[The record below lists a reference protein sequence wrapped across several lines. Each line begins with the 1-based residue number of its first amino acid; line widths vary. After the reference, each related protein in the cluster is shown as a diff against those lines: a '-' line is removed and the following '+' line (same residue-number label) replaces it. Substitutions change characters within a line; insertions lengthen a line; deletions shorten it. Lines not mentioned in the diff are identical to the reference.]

1 MKTEHNHCS
10 REKWLSVNVLD
21 KYKRAKVRL
30 LPESQNISV
39 ISDEQPLFKKQK
51 VHLVA
56 SLLGKSQEA
65 KAMVSRYKKI
75 IRILPK
81 EFDI

>member
-1 MKTEHNHCS
+1 M
-10 REKWLSVNVLD
+10 
-21 KYKRAKVRL
+21 
-30 LPESQNISV
+30 

-65 KAMVSRYKKI
+65 KALVSRYKKI